1 MEKAYLIFANLILIL
16 YYWMVYMKAMDNKKL
31 LNEVDAFILSL
42 SLRSEERIFP
52 LRKINLDHLIKEF

>member
-1 MEKAYLIFANLILIL
+1 
-16 YYWMVYMKAMDNKKL
+16 MVYMKAMDNKKL

-42 SLRSEERIFP
+42 SLRSEERVFP